1 MDGMQSESNPS
12 GVGKV
17 TRRSI
22 AKQVFCVA
30 ATGASLPLE
39 PLLGANEAAQAY
51 QPTKRMAASFRYRML
66 MARKE
71 SVNPGFQADN
81 GDSRKFTDFSCAYS
95 KALLHDALGVPN
107 KDAVNSLLNAFQ
119 TGAFADFEN
128 VIIGTPGGG
137 GNSKLNGPQSALAFD
152 LEGMDSHATVIPP
165 APKGGGPF
173 YDARG
178 HGTEVLP

>member
-1 MDGMQSESNPS
+1 MTAIVTKRYPLPAVAALIAGPS
-12 GVGKV
+12 GRVLIVRTHKWSGLWGVPGGKV
-17 TRRSI
+17 DYGET
-22 AKQVFCVA
+22 
-30 ATGASLPLE
+30 LE
-39 PLLGANEAAQAY
+39 SAL
-51 QPTKRMAASFRYRML
+51 KREML
-66 MARKE
+66 EEVGLEIR
-71 SVNPGFQADN
+71 
-81 GDSRKFTDFSCAYS
+81 
-95 KALLHDALGVPN
+95 
-107 KDAVNSLLNAFQ
+107 DAVFAFTSELIEDPKFHKPNHFISLEYV
-119 TGAFADFEN
+119 AFADFEN

>member
-95 KALLHDALGVPN
+95 KALLHEPDTGCLQLQFAGVGALPWERLAGRLRGRCRN
-107 KDAVNSLLNAFQ
+107 
-119 TGAFADFEN
+119 FA
-128 VIIGTPGGG
+128 TT
-137 GNSKLNGPQSALAFD
+137 L
-152 LEGMDSHATVIPP
+152 
-165 APKGGGPF
+165 APKGDGPF